1 MEVLKVGIK
10 LKELKREEIKNLI
23 IKYEMELQENVIIEK
38 DLIILSNLLKLY
50 TLLGDEKNIEK
61 VKNEYNKTI
70 DILFEE

>member
-1 MEVLKVGIK
+1 
-10 LKELKREEIKNLI
+10 
-23 IKYEMELQENVIIEK
+23 MELQENVIVEK

-61 VKNEYNKTI
+61 VKNEYNKTL